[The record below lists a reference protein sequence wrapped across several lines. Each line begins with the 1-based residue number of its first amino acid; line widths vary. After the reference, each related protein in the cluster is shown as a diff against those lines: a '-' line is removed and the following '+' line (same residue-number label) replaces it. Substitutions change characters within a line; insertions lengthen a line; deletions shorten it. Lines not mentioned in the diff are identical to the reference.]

1 MEQVKEWE
9 LQFRF
14 SCFDSFT
21 FTNTLTSVQAVVP
34 LTWPLINTSFTLQ
47 WEIWARWQTLE
58 AWRRGLW
65 LKSAFSNRVK
75 LINFA
80 HFRGA
85 ATAMKSLMKKRKVQQ
100 RERRKP
106 SEKLSTWT
114 KVKIALSSVRKS
126 KFCNAIHS
134 RTWIHISPAWVQ
146 PCNVCMIC
154 NRQRMPFWG
163 HVKHNKHLR
172 SFFDKSTGTR
182 TWVVCS
188 VPTVSWAWDN
198 LSYIS
203 FYT

>member
-1 MEQVKEWE
+1 
-9 LQFRF
+9 
-14 SCFDSFT
+14 
-21 FTNTLTSVQAVVP
+21 
-34 LTWPLINTSFTLQ
+34 
-47 WEIWARWQTLE
+47 
-58 AWRRGLW
+58 
-65 LKSAFSNRVK
+65 
-75 LINFA
+75 
-80 HFRGA
+80 
-85 ATAMKSLMKKRKVQQ
+85 MKSLMKKRKVRQGQ
-100 RERRKP
+100 RRKP

-126 KFCNAIHS
+126 NFCNAIHS

-203 FYT
+203 FYTLKKTHPIYAITIHTASPKFTSHLIEGFCNVAHKQPLFRRSLIFRSFHENLQKL